1 MKVVYITGTSR
12 GLGKALAEQYLKKG
26 DTVVGMSRSS
36 SINHPNYQHISID
49 LSDIDSLEKVVFR
62 PTEDAE
68 SYILIN
74 NAGTLGEVKHVGDL
88 DSLMIA
94 RSVALNITAPMV
106 LTNKF
111 VGALC
116 NEKADKYV
124 LNIGSGAGSSA
135 IDGWSVYCS
144 SKAAI
149 NMFGAVFD
157 KELMLK
163 DSNCKV
169 RTLAPGI
176 IDTKMQSEIRQASI
190 EHFSERKRFENYKN
204 NNELSSARE
213 VSSKIISNFDRI
225 YKKEDSVQS
234 IRSYS

>member
-12 GLGKALAEQYLKKG
+12 GLGKALAEQYLEKG
-26 DTVVGMSRSS
+26 DMVVGMSRGST
-36 SINHPNYQHISID
+36 IKHDNYQHINID
-49 LSDIDSLEKVVFR
+49 LSDIDKLEKIVFR
-62 PTEDAE
+62 STEDAK

-74 NAGTLGEVKHVGDL
+74 NAGTLGEVKHLGSM

-94 RSVALNITAPMV
+94 RSIALNVTAPMI

-111 VGALC
+111 MGALC
-116 NEKADKYV
+116 NENVEKYV

-135 IDGWSVYCS
+135 VDGWSVYCT

-157 KELMLK
+157 KEIMLNN
-163 DSNCKV
+163 SNCTV

-176 IDTKMQSEIRQASI
+176 LDTEMQSEIRQSSI
-190 EHFSERKRFENYKN
+190 EHFSEKKRFEDYKN
-204 NNELSSARE
+204 NNELNSASE
-213 VSSKIISNFDRI
+213 VAAKIISNFNLI
-225 YKKEDSVQS
+225 YKNKDVVQS
-234 IRSYS
+234 IRNY